1 MTNDQ
6 ITELRG
12 LLAEVSDHLKD
23 CKTHVRGISAYRSDA
38 DGFTFAVTKFQTAA
52 GKLHRVA
59 EELNTLAAGLSPV
72 STSATAANADNGREI
87 EALA

>member
-1 MTNDQ
+1 MTIDH
-6 ITELRG
+6 ISELRR

-23 CKTHVRGISAYRSDA
+23 AKTHVRGISAYRA
-38 DGFTFAVTKFQTAA
+38 DHDGLTYATS
-52 GKLHRVA
+52 KLHAATLALRQGA